1 MLRCKAFRDLSP
13 DQRSLL
19 SPRNRIGYMF
29 LSGNLA
35 PVEQG
40 MVTLNYYVIGL
51 IERGDATCPY
61 VALSSEMQPL
71 LRGFKE
77 ELKDILEVLT
87 RNTSE

>member
-1 MLRCKAFRDLSP
+1 
-13 DQRSLL
+13 
-19 SPRNRIGYMF
+19 MF

-87 RNTSE
+87 RNPLNKNEINDIFENISAIFLWD

>member
-1 MLRCKAFRDLSP
+1 
-13 DQRSLL
+13 
-19 SPRNRIGYMF
+19 MF

-87 RNTSE
+87 RNPLNKNEINDIFENISAIFLWE